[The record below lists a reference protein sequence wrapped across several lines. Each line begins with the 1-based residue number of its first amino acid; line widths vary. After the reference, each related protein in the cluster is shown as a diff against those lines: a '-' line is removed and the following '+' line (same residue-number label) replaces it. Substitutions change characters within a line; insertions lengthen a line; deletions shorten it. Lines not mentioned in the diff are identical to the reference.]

1 MKLLVE
7 TMQMLRCSVG
17 GWDRSCQES
26 VEAASR
32 AAAQAVRR
40 KRQAVAQAAEVGAHM
55 DWAEVE
61 DHMD

>member
-7 TMQMLRCSVG
+7 TMQMLR
-17 GWDRSCQES
+17 DLSCQES

-32 AAAQAVRR
+32 AAAQAVHR